1 MRILQIIPGADSF
14 RVFLSEL
21 TQALLDE
28 GHEVLTLF
36 NPGGG
41 ISNQAVDGPGAI
53 QHVPFPRGANPVKH
67 ALAAMKVR
75 QIIKTYQPDIIHAH
89 FSSAILTAAIARLG
103 GACGAR
109 WFGTFQGVQFPFS
122 SGLRGQLIQ
131 FSETFAAAR
140 LDEVYVLTEDDRS
153 ALSDAAS
160 GAKVGI
166 QKSLGFGCHD
176 RFFDT
181 VIPTPEARLSFRQS
195 LQLAEQDVVFIFI
208 GRMVAHKGFHL
219 AARAFMAAAKGN
231 SKLRW
236 LVIGERDPLHG
247 TGLSDEE
254 WAEFSAHPGI
264 RFLGVQDDVL
274 PYLDASDA
282 MLFPTSREGMPVS
295 VMESLARRV
304 PVLTNRVRG
313 CRELIQ
319 PGQNG
324 AFFALSDTAAIKA
337 TISAFTPK
345 PAPLP
350 NEAMRRSNW
359 IRETIELYARAD
371 PK

>member
-140 LDEVYVLTEDDRS
+140 LDEVYVLTEDDHQ
-153 ALSDAAS
+153 ALSRAAPQAS
-160 GAKVGI
+160 VRL
-166 QKSLGFGCHD
+166 QESRGFGCQD

-219 AARAFMAAAKGN
+219 AARAFIAAAEGN

-236 LVIGERDPLHG
+236 IVIGERDPLHP
-247 TGLSDEE
+247 TGLTEAE
-254 WAEFSAHPGI
+254 WTQFEQHEGVRFVGI
-264 RFLGVQDDVL
+264 QDDVL

-304 PVLTNRVRG
+304 PVLTNCVRG

-319 PGQNG
+319 PGING
-324 AFFALSDTAAIKA
+324 AFFTDSSVAAIQEV
-337 TISAFTPK
+337 IEAFEPVIGAI
-345 PAPLP
+345 PD
-350 NEAMRRSNW
+350 EGMRRSNW
-359 IRETIELYARAD
+359 IRETIDMYTLSA
-371 PK
+371 